1 MVLFIW
7 NVAPVV
13 CLAVLSA
20 TGGLGFGLPAIL
32 VVGDIS
38 GIDLFLKV
46 SFLSRFLVLLSS

>member
-32 VVGDIS
+32 VVSDIS
-38 GIDLFLKV
+38 DIDLFLKV